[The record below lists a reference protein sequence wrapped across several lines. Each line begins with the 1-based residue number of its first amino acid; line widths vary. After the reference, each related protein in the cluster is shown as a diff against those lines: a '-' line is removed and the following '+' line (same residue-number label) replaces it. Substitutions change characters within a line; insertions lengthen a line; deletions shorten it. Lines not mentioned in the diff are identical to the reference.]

1 MNQSY
6 RPALRSSSV
15 FGPGQPELRPHNG
28 LMSTSY
34 GNQCSIVKCGS
45 EQQSGQLASPSVKQP
60 SVLGFSQFNGSHC
73 YSPLRLPDLNTVVNR
88 TDLQHRNQLHCAS
101 PISDEDEFE
110 APSVQ
115 LPPSPDIHDLEPF
128 VSLEDVQRNGFSDS
142 PHSLERCSPISNGY
156 LHFGST
162 LFDSSDFKEDDMGEH
177 SSNEDFTPFSFS
189 PKLSEDCPGSDT
201 RNTCSSGAEKQTF
214 KPIFNL
220 MSKTISELNPTL
232 SPSALPE
239 IIMRDG
245 WSEGKDSVSEEVNS
259 PLHDDSHVSLS
270 GTISNP
276 TSPVKALAP
285 LVELSEGDVVWAK
298 FNKRP
303 WWPCQIIR
311 HPVQG
316 VHTKMKVPSPR
327 PCRMYFLQT
336 IGEDVES
343 AWIPESVVIPF
354 ESGHQLENSLVLKR
368 RGKRKEKDYK
378 YKIPKSFQSAWEI
391 SVSKAEE
398 LLHGG
403 QHSNESVLPTSPN
416 GQILPPSPGLQS
428 VEQRLSLSL
437 IHI

>member
-1 MNQSY
+1 MLLQLGLYIGFHKSRKTLALCCSNSKLRQGSQWPEHNGREHDNMNQSY
-6 RPALRSSSV
+6 RPALRSGSV

-34 GNQCSIVKCGS
+34 GNPCNTVKRGS
-45 EQQSGQLASPSVKQP
+45 DQQSGQVGSSNLKQ
-60 SVLGFSQFNGSHC
+60 SSGLGFNQFNGSHC

-88 TDLQHRNQLHCAS
+88 TDLQHRNHCAS

-128 VSLEDVQRNGFSDS
+128 ESLQDIRKNGFSDS
-142 PHSLERCSPISNGY
+142 PHSLEHCSPISNGY

-162 LFDSSDFKEDDMGEH
+162 LFDCSDFKEDDMAEH
-177 SSNEDFTPFSFS
+177 SGNEDFNPFTFS
-189 PKLSEDCPGSDT
+189 PKLSEDFPASET
-201 RNTCSSGAEKQTF
+201 RNTCTSGAEKRTF

-245 WSEGKDSVSEEVNS
+245 WSELKESVSEEVSS
-259 PLHDDSHVSLS
+259 PLHEDSQEYLS
-270 GTISNP
+270 GTNSNP
-276 TSPVKALAP
+276 ISPLKELLP
-285 LVELSEGDVVWAK
+285 LVELSKGDLVWAK

-303 WWPCQIIR
+303 WWPCQIIC

-316 VHTKMKVPSPR
+316 VHT
-327 PCRMYFLQT
+327 
-336 IGEDVES
+336 
-343 AWIPESVVIPF
+343 
-354 ESGHQLENSLVLKR
+354 
-368 RGKRKEKDYK
+368 
-378 YKIPKSFQSAWEI
+378 
-391 SVSKAEE
+391 
-398 LLHGG
+398 
-403 QHSNESVLPTSPN
+403 
-416 GQILPPSPGLQS
+416 
-428 VEQRLSLSL
+428 LSL